1 MNIMEYIKP
10 ELLILVPVMYLIGVG
25 LKKSKMKDKYI
36 PLCLGSIAV
45 LLSVL
50 WILSTQNV
58 IEGKEIFAAI
68 FTAVTQGVLTAGASV
83 YISQLKIQSKKE
95 E

>member
-1 MNIMEYIKP
+1 MDIMEYIKP

-25 LKKSKMKDKYI
+25 LKKSKIKDKYI
-36 PLCLGSIAV
+36 PLCLGSIAI
-45 LLSVL
+45 LLSVV
-50 WILSTQNV
+50 WILSTQYG